1 MQMYVVVDNWSLLRD
16 KFGTTI
22 GIAEF
27 GVVVVVW
34 MCSLAQFHSSYKL
47 QSVLNIFHKK
57 SSLHPKIITYLIKNW
72 LAVWYVQHFS

>member
-1 MQMYVVVDNWSLLRD
+1 MEIFLNKNAIFGKNGSFMQMYVVVDNWSLFRD

-34 MCSLAQFHSSYKL
+34 MCLLAQVSL
-47 QSVLNIFHKK
+47 QLQ
-57 SSLHPKIITYLIKNW
+57 ITIRIK
-72 LAVWYVQHFS
+72 YFS